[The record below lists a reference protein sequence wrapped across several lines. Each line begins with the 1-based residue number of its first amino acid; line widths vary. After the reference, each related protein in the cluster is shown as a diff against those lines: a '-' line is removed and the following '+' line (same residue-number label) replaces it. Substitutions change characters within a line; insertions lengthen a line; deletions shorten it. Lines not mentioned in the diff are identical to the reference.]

1 MRARAIFA
9 SMVLLGVVAACGAA
23 TSVSDQ
29 APSRDAGPSETGGGK
44 GPCEAALTFEVRAGG
59 AYCAGTTSSCN
70 NEWLTILGPDG
81 KPVPRDL
88 SCSSECGECALLGCA
103 AVCPAPS
110 PVPAAGLSQTWAGRY
125 FTSGKCT
132 TAQGD
137 NVSCGVGQCAAAGK
151 YVARM
156 CLYVDGSAP
165 DGGADAADAA
175 ASSPER
181 CRAQSAGAK
190 PTCVD
195 VPFDWPSTKTVVG
208 TIP

>member
-1 MRARAIFA
+1 MRAQIVVA
-9 SMVLLGVVAACGAA
+9 SMVVSGVVAACGAA
-23 TSVSDQ
+23 TSVSGD
-29 APSRDAGPSETGGGK
+29 APSKDAGVSETGGGK
-44 GPCEAALTFEVRAGG
+44 GPCEAALTFEVNVTGS
-59 AYCAGTTSSCN
+59 YCAGTTSSCN

-81 KPVPRDL
+81 RPVPRDL
-88 SCSSECGECALLGCA
+88 SCSSECGECALVGCG

-110 PVPAAGLSQTWAGRY
+110 PVPSGGLRQTWAGRY
-125 FTSGKCT
+125 FTSSKCT

-137 NVSCGVGQCAAAGK
+137 SVGCGAGQCAAPGK

-165 DGGADAADAA
+165 DGGADAADAS
-175 ASSPER
+175 ASSPEP
-181 CRAQSAGAK
+181 CRAQSPGAK

-195 VPFDWPSTKTVVG
+195 VPFDWPSTKAVVG